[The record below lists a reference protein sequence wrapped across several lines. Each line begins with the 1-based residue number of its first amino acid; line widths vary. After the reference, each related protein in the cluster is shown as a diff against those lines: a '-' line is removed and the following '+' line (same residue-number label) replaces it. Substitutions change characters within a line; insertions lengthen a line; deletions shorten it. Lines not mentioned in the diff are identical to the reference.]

1 MTKEDYQE
9 LTRLLELTWRKR
21 SGSIDAKMVRHS
33 LESGKYVK
41 IDDRFVCVCDL
52 KPSITK
58 TIWYDDETEGPEA
71 NYQNFLQV
79 NKHNFP
85 SYWELMH
92 RYEDPLYIRVRF
104 WNDKTDGR
112 IATLEYIPKYHQ
124 ENAELIRPVT
134 PEDLEKIN
142 AAVEEVRQDYKKRLD
157 TYWKKYSNQVSSRGY
172 WVNR

>member
-1 MTKEDYQE
+1 MTKDDYQE

-21 SGSIDAKMVRHS
+21 SGSIDAKMVRHC
-33 LESGKYVK
+33 LESGKYIK
-41 IDDRFVCVCDL
+41 IDDRFVCVCEL

-71 NYQNFLQV
+71 NYQNFLHE
-79 NKHNFP
+79 NERNYPGH
-85 SYWELMH
+85 WELMH

-112 IATLEYIPKYHQ
+112 IATLEYIPKHHN

-142 AAVEEVRQDYKKRLD
+142 AAVEEVRQHYKKRLE